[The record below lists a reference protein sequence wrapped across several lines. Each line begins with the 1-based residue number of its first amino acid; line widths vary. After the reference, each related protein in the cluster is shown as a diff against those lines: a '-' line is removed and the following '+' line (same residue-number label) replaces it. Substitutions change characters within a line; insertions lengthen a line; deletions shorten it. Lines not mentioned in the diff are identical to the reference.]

1 MSPDSIGSLVSIA
14 AALTGLTVGVY
25 RLGIWREQMNST
37 KSSVTGEVVRQREE
51 VRQHLVAIDRRLT
64 SIERYI
70 RQYPVA
76 RQRAGVM

>member
-1 MSPDSIGSLVSIA
+1 
-14 AALTGLTVGVY
+14 
-25 RLGIWREQMNST
+25 MNNT

-70 RQYPVA
+70 RQCPRGGCAEGGGFLVA
-76 RQRAGVM
+76 DNSPLSLVIHPKKQQASLFLNR